1 MKCSLLTFL
10 ASFIFALIPLKAAD
24 SKAST
29 PLEQKLKN
37 IQIPGVQF
45 IESPLNEVMAELQRQ
60 AKKFDLKE
68 IDPAKKGL
76 NIITIKD
83 GDEPFP
89 KVTITL
95 NSMPLGQLIQFITE
109 SKNWTYDVRA
119 DAVILSKSGGTLKSK
134 PLETEF
140 YELTQGTIN
149 RMTGG
154 GTVAG
159 GLAGDPFNSN
169 PGGGRGGD
177 DQGSKIKSFWEGVG
191 IPFDATKGHRFV
203 FDGFQMIV
211 THDRRAHDLIDKI
224 LRRLDADF
232 NKQVSVTFKM
242 LEAPIGLIDQVLA
255 ETAEAESDK
264 KFSSVIDREHAKKLI
279 HALLASKE
287 VELLHSPN
295 LLIMDGQPTQHSFAQ
310 EVIYPTDFLPPLES
324 NQSNPSQPIPQ
335 FDTVSPDD
343 EQPGFREVGL
353 TINLTPRVEKYGT
366 IVLELNPK
374 LTRLIGHEEYGQG
387 IKVPIFWSWKI
398 NTSVTLGPNET
409 MISRGTSSEE
419 KKEILTFIEASV
431 SE

>member
-1 MKCSLLTFL
+1 MKCSLITFL
-10 ASFIFALIPLKAAD
+10 ALSFLFLAATQSAD
-24 SKAST
+24 SKPDQ
-29 PLEQKLKN
+29 PLEEKLKRRSL
-37 IQIPGVQF
+37 V
-45 IESPLNEVMAELQRQ
+45 
-60 AKKFDLKE
+60 
-68 IDPAKKGL
+68 
-76 NIITIKD
+76 
-83 GDEPFP
+83 
-89 KVTITL
+89 
-95 NSMPLGQLIQFITE
+95 
-109 SKNWTYDVRA
+109 
-119 DAVILSKSGGTLKSK
+119 
-134 PLETEF
+134 TEF
-140 YELTQGTIN
+140 YEVTQGTIN

-154 GTVAG
+154 GAGAG
-159 GLAGDPFNSN
+159 GGGGANPFAPT
-169 PGGGRGGD
+169 PGGGVDPFAPTPGGGAD
-177 DQGSKIKSFWEGVG
+177 DQGTKIKQFLEGTG
-191 IPFDATKGHRFV
+191 IPFDENKGHKFV

-211 THDRRAHDLIDKI
+211 THERRSQDLIDEI

-242 LEAPIGLIDQVLA
+242 LETPIGLIDQVFA
-255 ETAEAESDK
+255 ETSEMDSDK
-264 KFSSVIDREHAKKLI
+264 NFNSIINREHAKKLI

-353 TINLTPRVEKYGT
+353 TIALTPRVEKYGT

-398 NTSVTLGPNET
+398 NTSVSLGPNET
-409 MISRGTSSEE
+409 MISRGTSSDE